1 MTNILQ
7 FDIITPALR
16 EGIKKV
22 PERNAIANLENDTE
36 KREKGLE
43 RRCEEPGNRGA
54 SRGEGSAKSK
64 ISQSAKP
71 TDLDESKIRTNRLN
85 SQIRRVKRRSG
96 GKKAEALAS
105 RRE

>member
-16 EGIKKV
+16 EGTKKV
-22 PERNAIANLENDTE
+22 SERNAIANLENDTE

-54 SRGEGSAKSK
+54 SRGEE
-64 ISQSAKP
+64 
-71 TDLDESKIRTNRLN
+71 TVRFEELN
-85 SQIRRVKRRSG
+85 AGVAGRKRRLWRAEGS
-96 GKKAEALAS
+96 KADTTEKD
-105 RRE
+105 